1 MYKNIA
7 LIALLMPFSGYA
19 VTKEERKQE
28 ILAELKKLDEQVEHM
43 VKLIENNLFFAAL
56 CPKYFTDMATKI
68 DDQGAELEKELE
80 KINKELE
87 TEQA

>member
-7 LIALLMPFSGYA
+7 LIALLLPFGGYA
-19 VTKEERKQE
+19 QTKQERKQE
-28 ILAELKKLDEQVEHM
+28 ILAELKKLDGQVEHM

-56 CPKYFTDMATKI
+56 CPNYFTDMATNI
-68 DDQGAELEKELE
+68 DNQGADLEKELN

-87 TEQA
+87 MEQV